1 MPDERDPRT
10 FFAAHHQAYVVSPG
24 HAHGPDLDR
33 LVIGLAPKPG
43 ERAVDVAT
51 GAGHTALRLAEHGA
65 EVSIVDIT
73 QEMLE
78 DALTL
83 AQEHHLTLTALKA
96 PAEALPFSD
105 KSFDLVTCRRAAHHF
120 TDIAEFLSEAHRILR
135 TGGRLGISDM
145 TGSQSGIPWLNR
157 VESLRDP
164 SHRRA
169 LAPDEWYA
177 LLIEADFHDIVIELS
192 EELMNPLAWLAPV
205 DPMSPNGRQAL
216 AHINEK
222 TAPREFFRAGYFIK
236 RRILIWAQA

>member
-1 MPDERDPRT
+1 MPDERDPRA
-10 FFAAHHQAYVVSPG
+10 FFSAHHHAYVVSPG
-24 HAHGPDLDR
+24 HAHGRDLDR

-73 QEMLE
+73 HEMLE

-83 AQEHHLTLTALKA
+83 AQDRHLNLTAVEA

-120 TDIAEFLSEAHRILR
+120 TDIAQFLSEAHRILR

-145 TGSQSGIPWLNR
+145 TGSQTGIPWLNR
-157 VESLRDP
+157 VENLRDP

-177 LLIEADFHDIVIELS
+177 LLIAADFHDIVIELS
-192 EELMNPLAWLAPV
+192 EEFMNPLEWLAPV
-205 DPMSPNGRQAL
+205 DPTSSNGRQAL
-216 AHINEK
+216 AYITEK
-222 TAPREFFRAGYFIK
+222 TAPREFFRSGYFIK